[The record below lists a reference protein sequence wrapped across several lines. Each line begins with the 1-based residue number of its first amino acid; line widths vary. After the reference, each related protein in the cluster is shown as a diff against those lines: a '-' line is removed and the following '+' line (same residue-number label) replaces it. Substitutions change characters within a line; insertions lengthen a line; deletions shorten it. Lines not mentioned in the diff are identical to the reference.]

1 MSEITIKTIE
11 SLPLIEEPAEGASI
25 VGWSEGRTVRMP
37 IDAVGGS
44 KGIVFT
50 IESNENAINP
60 VDSDTS
66 EWNVSCNYDFD
77 TFLELYKNGAPM
89 VLVNTSW
96 CTVTH
101 QVCGNWYEGQ
111 QLLLGQKPAYI
122 LAAEQTELLKF
133 IILPKNY
140 GEIISPS
147 HNMEVIKYG
156 R

>member
-11 SLPLIEEPAEGASI
+11 SLPLLEEPAEGASI

-101 QVCGNWYEGQ
+101 QVCGNWYEG
-111 QLLLGQKPAYI
+111 GGVEKS
-122 LAAEQTELLKF
+122 AAPSGPEACLYFSSRIDGTFEIHYTSEELWG
-133 IILPKNY
+133 NY
-140 GEIISPS
+140 
-147 HNMEVIKYG
+147 
-156 R
+156 